1 MSRVTRLKHVKRE
14 IEADDLSLPTET
26 QQIVRVVSSKGNN
39 LHEVEPADETE
50 NYLVTMPNKFRKNVW
65 IKRGSFLLVEP
76 IQEGEKVKAEITR
89 ILTDDHQ
96 REFSKEGVW
105 PKKFT
110 KKRVNEND
118 DDEEG
123 LHRNHNRRTAEH
135 ESEEEDSSSSS
146 ADD

>member
-14 IEADDLSLPTET
+14 IETDDLSLPTET

-50 NYLVTMPNKFRKNVW
+50 NFLVTMPNKFRKNVW
-65 IKRGSFLLVEP
+65 IKRGNFLLVEP

-89 ILTDDHQ
+89 ILTDDHR
-96 REFSKEGVW
+96 REFIKEGVW

-110 KKRVNEND
+110 KKRELS
-118 DDEEG
+118 DDEDDEG
-123 LHRNHNRRTAEH
+123 LHRNHNRKTADQ
-135 ESEEEDSSSSS
+135 ESEESTSSS
-146 ADD
+146 DD